1 MSILQAGGFKITG
14 GKYAPKKPDQNTD
27 NSKGG
32 ESARFKPTN
41 SPESESLAY
50 PEGSSSIP
58 PVIAKTKNSP
68 KEELL
73 VFPCKPAE
81 ADSSIVAP
89 DTKNFPADSS
99 SIPDLRLQ
107 IADEL
112 LSVRNGKAKPLSWTL
127 DELTEYVVGKLAA
140 HDEEVKAL
148 GYVSG
153 YKDGGATERTQ
164 ILDKVEGLIP
174 EKATETNSLGK
185 HYTGYSKGYNDVIDE
200 LRTEI
205 AKLRKGGA

>member
-1 MSILQAGGFKITG
+1 MSILQAGWFKITG

-50 PEGSSSIP
+50 PEGSSSIQ
-58 PVIAKTKNSP
+58 V
-68 KEELL
+68 
-73 VFPCKPAE
+73 V
-81 ADSSIVAP
+81 AD
-89 DTKNFPADSS
+89 NNN
-99 SIPDLRLQ
+99 IPDLRLQ

>member
-1 MSILQAGGFKITG
+1 MSDRPDLDEAASILQAGGFKITG

-58 PVIAKTKNSP
+58 
-68 KEELL
+68 
-73 VFPCKPAE
+73 
-81 ADSSIVAP
+81 
-89 DTKNFPADSS
+89 
-99 SIPDLRLQ
+99 DLREQ
-107 IADEL
+107 ILETAQGNFDA
-112 LSVRNGKAKPLSWTL
+112 G
-127 DELTEYVVGKLAA
+127 EYIT
-140 HDEEVKAL
+140 
-148 GYVSG
+148 
-153 YKDGGATERTQ
+153 DGGDWRRFFDDIIAIITARKAAL
-164 ILDKVEGLIP
+164 LDKIEGLIP

-205 AKLRKGGA
+205 AKLRKGEA